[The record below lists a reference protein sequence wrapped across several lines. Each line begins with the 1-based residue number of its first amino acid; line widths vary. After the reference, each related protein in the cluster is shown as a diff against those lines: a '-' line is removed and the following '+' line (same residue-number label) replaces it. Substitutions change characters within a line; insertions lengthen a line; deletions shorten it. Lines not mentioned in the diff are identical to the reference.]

1 MRYFRLKIARFSS
14 ALLLAVVCS
23 SCAGQGFFGGGTATA
38 PEAKA
43 PDAEL
48 ISQESPVQLP
58 NKADQV
64 LDVRLD
70 DSPEVTLV
78 RMTGNAPLQDCQFR
92 RSGDRQ
98 FVLELNDVKPGAGL
112 GSLPLVSERVTLA
125 HGGTTPPNAIQL
137 VGTLKKPLDHYM
149 LDAVGNEL
157 ILALYLSKETPVV
170 KKKKASSS
178 RTASKSSRKGDAK
191 ASGKTASK
199 TASKKSASKASSKT
213 ASKTSTKSDTETK
226 PTPPRLTLAKS
237 ASDRALAERGRSV
250 SVAGTGDTGGT
261 QSAAATAT
269 ATRATDEI
277 VRKEYL
283 GKPISL
289 DLLDADLKNVLRLL
303 SDISGTNMLVEPD
316 VSGRVTI
323 KVEKV
328 PWDQVL
334 DMILAMNDLGK
345 EQVGN
350 VIRIARQGK
359 LKQEWTQQVEGIK
372 AKQELLEA
380 AKDVGAITTAYLTIN
395 YAQPVEIA
403 AKISEIKSARGK
415 VSVDDRSSLVIYTDY
430 PGRIEAAKGLLARL
444 DRATAQ
450 VLIEAR
456 IVTANRDLTTS
467 LGTDWSLR
475 FQKRNLPL
483 LTDTPAEGT
492 RTYQVNQPTQPLL
505 GITIADVIG
514 DTLYSLDFKLSALET
529 SSQINIVAA
538 PKVLT
543 INNVK
548 AVISQGTQ
556 IPYLVRSDYGSS
568 STQFKDAVIELQVT
582 PHITPDQKV
591 RLEIQAKQDEPT
603 AKNYQVGDSSVPGI
617 DTRKINTELLV
628 DDGKVIV
635 IGGVMRGREE
645 ESTTGTPALNKIP
658 ILGWLFKTE
667 TTSNTKT
674 ELLIFISPQ
683 IVEPTG
689 MPART

>member
-1 MRYFRLKIARFSS
+1 
-14 ALLLAVVCS
+14 
-23 SCAGQGFFGGGTATA
+23 
-38 PEAKA
+38 
-43 PDAEL
+43 
-48 ISQESPVQLP
+48 
-58 NKADQV
+58 
-64 LDVRLD
+64 
-70 DSPEVTLV
+70 
-78 RMTGNAPLQDCQFR
+78 
-92 RSGDRQ
+92 
-98 FVLELNDVKPGAGL
+98 
-112 GSLPLVSERVTLA
+112 
-125 HGGTTPPNAIQL
+125 
-137 VGTLKKPLDHYM
+137 M

-157 ILALYLSKETPVV
+157 ILALYLSKESTVA
-170 KKKKASSS
+170 KKSKASSS
-178 RTASKSSRKGDAK
+178 RKTSK
-191 ASGKTASK
+191 ASNKGVSK
-199 TASKKSASKASSKT
+199 TASKSASKTSSKT
-213 ASKTSTKSDTETK
+213 ASKTTTKSGTGTK
-226 PTPPRLTLAKS
+226 PTPTSLTLAKS

-250 SVAGTGDTGGT
+250 SLPGAGDTGGT
-261 QSAAATAT
+261 QRAGTSG
-269 ATRATDEI
+269 TRATDEI

-359 LKQEWTQQVEGIK
+359 LKQEWNQQVEGIK

-403 AKISEIKSARGK
+403 AKISEIKSAKGK

-645 ESTTGTPALNKIP
+645 ESTTGTPALNRIP

-683 IVEPTG
+683 IVESTG
-689 MPART
+689 MPSRT